1 MTAETRVREF
11 PGWGN
16 EINALTARR
25 STETAVVVLEP
36 RTTSAHSSQKA
47 G

>member
-1 MTAETRVREF
+1 MTAETRLREY
-11 PGWGN
+11 PGWGD
-16 EINALTARR
+16 EINAITARR

-36 RTTSAHSSQKA
+36 HTTSAHSSQKA

>member
-1 MTAETRVREF
+1 MTAESRPPDF
-11 PGWGN
+11 PAWGN
-16 EINALTARR
+16 EINAFTARR
-25 STETAVVVLEP
+25 SSETAVVVLEP

>member
-1 MTAETRVREF
+1 MTSETRLHEF
-11 PGWGN
+11 PRWGN

-25 STETAVVVLEP
+25 STQTAVVVLEP
-36 RTTSAHSSQKA
+36 RTTSAHASQKA

>member
-1 MTAETRVREF
+1 MTAESRPREF

-16 EINALTARR
+16 EINAFTARR
-25 STETAVVVLEP
+25 SSETAVVVLEP
-36 RTTSAHSSQKA
+36 HTTSAHSSQKA